1 MFAEKDKRYRIVVLP
16 NDLNEVLENIKKYDF
31 LRIIG
36 QYEKQK
42 WINIIVD
49 SEKELDVNFT
59 NKFNIEVYQNLGT
72 FEIYDQY
79 YD

>member
-1 MFAEKDKRYRIVVLP
+1 MIEQKEIEKYRVRDYYIIPVEIV
-16 NDLNEVLENIKKYDF
+16 DNIFYLF
-31 LRIIG
+31 E
-36 QYEKQK
+36 QQCEKQK
-42 WINIIVD
+42 WINIIVY

-59 NKFNIEVYQNLGT
+59 NKFNIEVHQNLGT